1 VKLTNNILNRLI
13 YLLVC
18 FCYTNIIQSQAYIQY
33 NALNSD
39 TLYNTLDS
47 ITVTS
52 RNIKTVSINSPY
64 SISGITGNT
73 IRSGNFRTTPEAL
86 MGNSG
91 VFIQKTNHGGGSAF
105 LRGLTGNQIL
115 LLVDGIRF
123 NNATFRYGPNQ
134 YLNSIDIFTIDKIEV
149 GHGTGSVE
157 YGSDALGG
165 VINLLTK
172 DPKFTTGKSSI
183 QANVSGKFISEGMEK
198 SSRAE
203 LKYANKNVALLTGL
217 THRNFGNLIGGVD
230 IGDQMPSGYKEN
242 GIDIKLKMKL
252 NKTLLLTYGSQFLQ
266 QNNVPVYHKVV
277 LENFK
282 INEIELQQ
290 RKLNYIRLLQKT
302 NRRQFSEIIL
312 TASIQNSL
320 EKRVSQKNGSL
331 LLKREQDEINTLG
344 LSGEVISRISTDWI
358 INSGIDVYRDQVFSA
373 ASEQNISNQIISS
386 KRGLYPND
394 AHYLNQ
400 SIFSLHHIRL
410 NKFNIETGIRYN
422 LFKINI
428 YDSSLGNVE
437 NKPSALVGNFGATYH
452 INQFHHISATISNGY
467 RAPNIDDLGTLGIVD
482 FRYEIPTNNLKPE
495 KSVYTEIGYKIQ
507 HAKWNFN
514 LHLFYMK
521 LKNLITRVKLDNTVI
536 NGYNGYKKENV
547 ETSHIKGIE
556 GIANIALNKYW
567 TFKFNATYTYGQNDT
582 KNEPM
587 RRTPPFFGTSSIKWE
602 KHKVQL
608 SLAHQFAGEQIR
620 LAQGDKDD
628 NRIGVN
634 GTPAWNILNFSS
646 GIQFKKI
653 TLHAGIQNI
662 MNEKYKTHGSGI
674 FAMGRAFYSTIS
686 INL

>member
-1 VKLTNNILNRLI
+1 VKQTNTILKILI

-18 FCYTNIIQSQAYIQY
+18 FCSTNTLSAEKYIPF
-33 NALNSD
+33 NSLHSD

-52 RNIKTVSINSPY
+52 RNIKTLSINSPY
-64 SISGITGNT
+64 SVTGITGKT

-86 MGNSG
+86 TGNSG

-183 QANVSGKFISEGMEK
+183 QANVAGKFISEGMEK

-203 LKYANKNVALLTGL
+203 LKYANKNIALLTGL
-217 THRNFGNLIGGVD
+217 TYRNFGNLVGGGD
-230 IGDQMPSGYKEN
+230 IGDQIPSGYKEN

-252 NKTLLLTYGSQFLQ
+252 NKTLQLTYGSQFLQ

-302 NRRQFSEIIL
+302 NKRLFSEIIF

-320 EKRVSQKNGSL
+320 EKRISQKNGSL
-331 LLKREQDEINTLG
+331 LLKTEQDEIKSLG
-344 LSGEVISRISTDWI
+344 LSGEAISSISPNWS
-358 INSGIDVYRDQVFSA
+358 INSGIDVYRDRVFSST
-373 ASEQNISNQIISS
+373 SEQNISNQIINT

-394 AHYLNQ
+394 AFYLNQ

-422 LFKINI
+422 VFKINI
-428 YDSSLGNVE
+428 YDSSLGKVE
-437 NKPSALVGNFGATYH
+437 NKPTALVGNFGATYH

-467 RAPNIDDLGTLGIVD
+467 RAPNIDDMGTLGIVD

-521 LKNLITRVKLDNTVI
+521 LKDLITRVKLDNTVI
-536 NGYNGYKKENV
+536 NGYNVYKKENV

-556 GIANIALNKYW
+556 ALTNIALSKYW
-567 TFKFNATYTYGQNDT
+567 SFKFNATYTYGQNDT

-587 RRTPPFFGTSSIKWE
+587 RRTPPFFGTSSINWE
-602 KHKVQL
+602 KHKLQIAL
-608 SLAHQFAGEQIR
+608 SHQFAGQQIR

-634 GTPAWNILNFSS
+634 GTPSWNILNFST
-646 GIQFKKI
+646 GAQFKII
-653 TLHAGIQNI
+653 TINAGIQNI
-662 MNEKYKTHGSGI
+662 LNEKYKTHGSGVYG
-674 FAMGRAFYSTIS
+674 MGRAFFSTIS
-686 INL
+686 IHL

>member
-1 VKLTNNILNRLI
+1 VKQTNTILKILI

-18 FCYTNIIQSQAYIQY
+18 FCSTNTLSAEKYIPF
-33 NALNSD
+33 NSLHSD

-52 RNIKTVSINSPY
+52 RNIKTLSINSPY
-64 SISGITGNT
+64 SVTGITGKT

-86 MGNSG
+86 TGNSG

-183 QANVSGKFISEGMEK
+183 QANVAGKFISEGMEK

-203 LKYANKNVALLTGL
+203 LKYANKNIALLTGL
-217 THRNFGNLIGGVD
+217 TYRNFGNLVGGGN

-302 NRRQFSEIIL
+302 NKRLFSEIIF

-320 EKRVSQKNGSL
+320 EKRISQKNGSL
-331 LLKREQDEINTLG
+331 LLKTEQDEI
-344 LSGEVISRISTDWI
+344 
-358 INSGIDVYRDQVFSA
+358 
-373 ASEQNISNQIISS
+373 
-386 KRGLYPND
+386 K
-394 AHYLNQ
+394 
-400 SIFSLHHIRL
+400 
-410 NKFNIETGIRYN
+410 
-422 LFKINI
+422 
-428 YDSSLGNVE
+428 
-437 NKPSALVGNFGATYH
+437 
-452 INQFHHISATISNGY
+452 
-467 RAPNIDDLGTLGIVD
+467 
-482 FRYEIPTNNLKPE
+482 
-495 KSVYTEIGYKIQ
+495 
-507 HAKWNFN
+507 
-514 LHLFYMK
+514 
-521 LKNLITRVKLDNTVI
+521 
-536 NGYNGYKKENV
+536 
-547 ETSHIKGIE
+547 
-556 GIANIALNKYW
+556 
-567 TFKFNATYTYGQNDT
+567 
-582 KNEPM
+582 
-587 RRTPPFFGTSSIKWE
+587 
-602 KHKVQL
+602 
-608 SLAHQFAGEQIR
+608 
-620 LAQGDKDD
+620 
-628 NRIGVN
+628 
-634 GTPAWNILNFSS
+634 
-646 GIQFKKI
+646 
-653 TLHAGIQNI
+653 
-662 MNEKYKTHGSGI
+662 
-674 FAMGRAFYSTIS
+674 
-686 INL
+686 